1 MPSCHFSVRY
11 PNLSLEPTTAAAA
24 ISATGVILRW
34 MFEQYAREGPLAASG
49 WVAERGTAWASVC
62 ARYDTGR
69 SIPARQLALSTCAV
83 KRRRFPVGASPTR
96 QPLQPEATGA
106 VMEVTKWLKPSGKR
120 ATNWWQRECAGR
132 NASER

>member
-69 SIPARQLALSTCAV
+69 SIPARQLALSTLTSRSICSRADV
-83 KRRRFPVGASPTR
+83 QKIKLPSIYGELHQSRERPV
-96 QPLQPEATGA
+96 
-106 VMEVTKWLKPSGKR
+106 R
-120 ATNWWQRECAGR
+120 ADRK
-132 NASER
+132 SVV